1 MRIHSHQRWFSVSF
15 SLITS
20 IFQPPIRAMHTIH
33 FLRQIPFYP
42 YAINII
48 LDDDPDINDQEL
60 DAQQQ
65 VFRHINFN
73 LRLDCFFC
81 VVH

>member
-1 MRIHSHQRWFSVSF
+1 MRIQSHQRCFSVSF

-20 IFQPPIRAMHTIH
+20 IFSAMHTIH

-65 VFRHINFN
+65 VFRRINFN

>member
-1 MRIHSHQRWFSVSF
+1 
-15 SLITS
+15 
-20 IFQPPIRAMHTIH
+20 MHTIH